1 MRGARSLF
9 AALGFVLALAVGAR
23 ADSILPDPLL
33 TPGAVLTTDAAIV
46 CTPGYSRRARRVTT
60 ATRRAVFV
68 RYGLSYVP
76 RRYELDHL
84 IPLELGGSNDIAN
97 LWPEAYALS
106 KNDRAMGARVK
117 DRLEDELHR
126 RVCASG
132 MPLRTAQALIRRWW
146 TNAYRTYVGPL

>member
-1 MRGARSLF
+1 VRRTRISVVV
-9 AALGFVLALAVGAR
+9 AALCLIVPALAR

-33 TPGAVLTTDAAIV
+33 TPGAARTTDAFLV
-46 CTPGYSRRARRVTT
+46 CTPGYSRRVRHVTT
-60 ATRRAVFV
+60 ATRRAVFAL
-68 RYGLSYVP
+68 YGLAYVP
-76 RRYELDHL
+76 GRYELDHL

-126 RVCASG
+126 RVCTNEMS
-132 MPLRTAQALIRRWW
+132 LRTAQSRIRRWW